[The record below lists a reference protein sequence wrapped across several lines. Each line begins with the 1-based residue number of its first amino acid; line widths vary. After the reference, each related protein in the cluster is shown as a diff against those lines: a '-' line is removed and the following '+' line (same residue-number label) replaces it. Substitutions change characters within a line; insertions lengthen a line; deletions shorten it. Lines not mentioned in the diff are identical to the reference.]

1 MQNRVQEILIKESYS
16 KSELVQLLSLDQ
28 TEQQALFEKGHETKK
43 EFVELRTYF
52 RGLIE
57 LSNICTKNCYYC
69 GIRSG
74 NKKLI
79 KYELTDNEVLES
91 IKFAHEQK
99 YASIVIQAGE
109 RNDLKFI
116 NRITSLVE
124 KAKMLTSG
132 EIGITLSLGEQDP
145 STYKTWFDAG
155 AHRYLLRIET
165 SNKDLYY
172 KIHPKN
178 NKHKFE
184 RRMQALHDLKEI
196 GYQTGTGVMIGLP
209 YQTIE
214 DLADDLLFFKRFDID
229 MAGMGPY
236 IEHQDTPLYSVR
248 EKLLPLSERFYL
260 SLKMVS
266 ILRIMMKDINIAA
279 TTAMQAIDPLGREK
293 AIKAGANVMMP
304 NITPTLN
311 RSNYLLYENKPC
323 LDESAEE
330 CASCI
335 EARISIAGDS
345 IAYGEWG
352 DSPHFRNRK
361 GDKTGG
367 LS

>member
-1 MQNRVQEILIKESYS
+1 MLKTITEILTKDIFDKNDLIYLLNTGN
-16 KSELVQLLSLDQ
+16 SEQQLLFKK
-28 TEQQALFEKGHETKK
+28 AHEIKID
-43 EFVELRTYF
+43 FVGLKTYF

-57 LSNICTKNCYYC
+57 LSNICGKNCYYC

-74 NKKLI
+74 NKNLTR
-79 KYELTDNEVLES
+79 YELSDAEVLES
-91 IKFAHEQK
+91 VKFAHKEK

-109 RNDLKFI
+109 RSDSDYV
-116 NRITSLVE
+116 NRIERLINL
-124 KAKMLTSG
+124 AKSITND
-132 EIGITLSLGEQDP
+132 EIGITLSLGEQTRE
-145 STYKTWFDAG
+145 TYQKWYDAG

-165 SNKDLYY
+165 SNKELYY

-178 NKHKFE
+178 KKHKFE
-184 RRMQALHDLKEI
+184 NRIQSLYDLKSI

-209 YQTIE
+209 YQTTE
-214 DLADDLLFFKRFDID
+214 DLANDLLFFKSFDID
-229 MAGMGPY
+229 MVGMGPY
-236 IEHQDTPLYSVR
+236 IEHSETPLY
-248 EKLLPLSERFYL
+248 ELKKGLLPLEERFYL

-279 TTAMQAIDPLGREK
+279 TTAMQAIDSMGREK

-330 CASCI
+330 CANCI
-335 EARISIAGDS
+335 EARIAIAGDS

-352 DSPHFRNRK
+352 DSLHFKKRM
-361 GDKTGG
+361 KT
-367 LS
+367 

>member
-1 MQNRVQEILIKESYS
+1 MQNYISEILAKESFS
-16 KSELVQLLSLDQ
+16 KEDLVKLLSANQD
-28 TEQQALFEKGHETKK
+28 EQQAIFKKAHEIKK
-43 EFVELRTYF
+43 QFVGLKTYF

-57 LSNICTKNCYYC
+57 LSNICGKNCFYC

-74 NKKLI
+74 NKKLTR
-79 KYELTDNEVLES
+79 YELSDDQVLES
-91 IKFAHEQK
+91 IKFAWKQK

-109 RNDLKFI
+109 RSDIKFVK
-116 NRITSLVE
+116 RIEQLVG
-124 KAKMLTSG
+124 KAKDITNG
-132 EIGITLSLGEQDP
+132 EIGITLSLGEQ
-145 STYKTWFDAG
+145 SKNTYKKWYNAG

-165 SNKDLYY
+165 SNIDLYY

-184 RRMQALHDLKEI
+184 NRLQSLYDLKEL

-209 YQTIE
+209 YQTTE
-214 DLADDLLFFKRFDID
+214 DLADDLLFFKKFDID
-229 MAGMGPY
+229 MVGMGPY
-236 IEHQDTPLYSVR
+236 IEHSDTPLYAMKSS
-248 EKLLPLSERFYL
+248 LLPLKGRFYL

-266 ILRIMMKDINIAA
+266 LLRIMMKDINIAA
-279 TTAMQAIDPLGREK
+279 TTAMQAIDPVGREK

-311 RSNYLLYENKPC
+311 RANYLLYENKPC

-330 CASCI
+330 CANCI
-335 EARISIAGDS
+335 EARISFAGDT

-352 DSPHFRNRK
+352 DSPHFIK
-361 GDKTGG
+361 KSDKTGK
-367 LS
+367 